1 MKNYVNPYYKSGSS
15 GFRTNVISIFKTL
28 ETLIFLVISLIFL
41 VVTKINDDVRLQVS
55 EVFIQITM
63 PVVEFTAFPVNLAI
77 DLLTDFN
84 QLAQAKIENK
94 QLKKEI
100 EELRNSH
107 LATIEIAREND
118 ELRKVVSFVSDKT
131 SNFKVVKIT
140 ASANQIFK
148 RVAFINAGKNQD
160 IKEGQ
165 LVVSKGIVI
174 GRIHEVLDNRAKII
188 LINDSASKVPVI
200 SSQSAVRGILAGNG
214 SNLMNILYLPQGH
227 NIKVGEAIFTSG
239 DGETL
244 PSGFFIGLVVKVAEG
259 EVTVATSGDIAFADI
274 VSVVEY

>member
-1 MKNYVNPYYKSGSS
+1 MKNYINPYYKSAGA
-15 GFRTNVISIFKTL
+15 GLKTNVAAVFKTL
-28 ETLIFLVISLIFL
+28 ETVIFLAISLIFL
-41 VVTKINDDVRLQVS
+41 VVTKINDDVRLQIS
-55 EVFIQITM
+55 EVFMEVTL
-63 PVVEFTAFPVNLAI
+63 PVVEFTAFPLNLTI

-94 QLKKEI
+94 KLKKEI

-107 LATIEIAREND
+107 LTTIEIARENE
-118 ELRKVVSFVSDKT
+118 ELRKMVSFVADKS

-148 RVAFINAGKNQD
+148 RLAFINGGKNQG

-165 LVVSKGIVI
+165 LVVSKGAVV
-174 GRIHEVLDNRAKII
+174 GRVHEVLDDRSKLI
-188 LINDSASKVPVI
+188 LVNDSASKIPVI
-200 SSQSAVRGILAGNG
+200 SSGSAVRGILAGNG

-227 NIKVGEAIFTSG
+227 DIKVGEAIFTSG

-244 PSGFFIGLVVKVAEG
+244 PSGFFVGLVVKVQEG
-259 EVTVATSGDIAFADI
+259 EVAVSISNDVAFADI
-274 VSVVEY
+274 VAVVDY